1 MCQGGVIW
9 GGEGVELL
17 GVYLGRTVA
26 PVQFVLEIKAYFLYN
41 GLPVGIAQCSQF
53 YGRYKV
59 FFCVG
64 TQVSYGQLRACEYD
78 WLAETGEHET
88 QRRSRIGHR
97 VGAVKDHESVICIVI
112 VLYNGCYLCPVARVY
127 VR

>member
-1 MCQGGVIW
+1 MYPGMCQGGVIW

-53 YGRYKV
+53 YGRPMGSCEPV
-59 FFCVG
+59 NMTG
-64 TQVSYGQLRACEYD
+64 LRRPENMK
-78 WLAETGEHET
+78 LSAE
-88 QRRSRIGHR
+88 
-97 VGAVKDHESVICIVI
+97 VV
-112 VLYNGCYLCPVARVY
+112 
-127 VR
+127 

>member
-64 TQVSYGQLRACEYD
+64 TQVSYGQLSVKG
-78 WLAETGEHET
+78 LA
-88 QRRSRIGHR
+88 IGCWEPVSTMGLGLPWIR
-97 VGAVKDHESVICIVI
+97 YESAAAV
-112 VLYNGCYLCPVARVY
+112 
-127 VR
+127 